1 MATGDLH
8 TKFREDLSSSSRDM
22 LADKYTQTDRC
33 TDRRVDHNT
42 PHRYQGGVI
51 ALLTFRS
58 QFSFTAMLHGFRS

>member
-1 MATGDLH
+1 
-8 TKFREDLSSSSRDM
+8 M